1 MSADIATLNDL
12 IEVLNDGR
20 EFYVDAAA
28 RVVHA
33 DTRRLF
39 ERMARTKAAIV
50 EDMRA
55 RVAASGER
63 PADGGTMGGRLRQVY
78 AEVRA
83 QLSRDS
89 EAQYIAQLEEF
100 EDRIVHSFQDV
111 IIDSDDPEVR
121 GVALKYMP
129 DVARDHADMR
139 SLKHAVGS
147 AR

>member
-1 MSADIATLNDL
+1 MADDIATLNEL
-12 IEVLNDGR
+12 IEVLTDGR
-20 EFYVDAAA
+20 EFYLEAAA
-28 RVVHA
+28 KIDHA
-33 DTRRLF
+33 ETRRLF
-39 ERMARTKAAIV
+39 ARMARTKAAIV

-55 RVAASGER
+55 RVAAGGEA
-63 PADGGTMGGRLRQVY
+63 PAEGGTLAGTIRRFY
-78 AEVRA
+78 AEMRA

-89 EAQYIAQLEEF
+89 EAQYISQLEEF

-139 SLKHAVGS
+139 SLKHAV
-147 AR
+147 RH